1 MIIVIGSA
9 IYYVFYYSCTQPID
23 AEEKYVKRYYMYYTI
38 FCHPSLYSACGIVF
52 VYEHGIYIVQY
63 LNHLNTCLSEQ
74 VNKNIK
80 EILTNRFRMII
91 QQMDQ
96 SEMRQHLYQQQLL
109 TDAEYETL
117 LSSATPA
124 GANERLFFMI
134 KKKGT
139 AVFYNFLNILKN
151 TADECPAHVDLYDTL
166 ESDLKVAHILTL
178 YKDVTL

>member
-1 MIIVIGSA
+1 MIIMNGSA
-9 IYYVFYYSCTQPID
+9 IYIFCYSCTQPID

-38 FCHPSLYSACGIVF
+38 FAILANSACGIVF

-63 LNHLNTCLSEQ
+63 LNHLNTYLSEQ
-74 VNKNIK
+74 VNKKIK

-109 TDAEYETL
+109 IDAEYETL

-139 AVFYNFLNILKN
+139 AVFYTFLNILQN
-151 TADECPAHVDLYDTL
+151 TSHECPAHVDLYDTL

-178 YKDVTL
+178 YKDVTV